1 MLCCAS
7 FAARMRWS
15 RWAGIVATSVPLAP
29 SAPSTLASRVATGRD
44 CAMPADRGA
53 SDVANPGLV
62 RPPFVYLA
70 AILVGSAL
78 QIAWP
83 LPFLP
88 PGIAPLGAA
97 LIAVAAALFASSV
110 RQFRAAGTPVPGDSP
125 STAVVRSGPLPRQPE
140 RSTWRSRCS
149 TWGSRRAPTASGCSR
164 RSPAPSPSWPS
175 SSSRERKATWRTGS
189 ATPTSTTRAA
199 CVAGCDALAF
209 TTGRPAAVHAR
220 RPRPWI

>member
-1 MLCCAS
+1 
-7 FAARMRWS
+7 
-15 RWAGIVATSVPLAP
+15 
-29 SAPSTLASRVATGRD
+29 
-44 CAMPADRGA
+44 MPADRGA

-125 STAVVRSGPLPRQPE
+125 STAVVESGPYRFSRNPIYVAFSLLHLGIATCSDSVWLLATLAGAIAVMALVVIPREE
-140 RSTWRSRCS
+140 RYMARTFGDRYLDYKRRVRR
-149 TWGSRRAPTASGCSR
+149 WG
-164 RSPAPSPSWPS
+164 
-175 SSSRERKATWRTGS
+175 
-189 ATPTSTTRAA
+189 
-199 CVAGCDALAF
+199 
-209 TTGRPAAVHAR
+209 
-220 RPRPWI
+220 